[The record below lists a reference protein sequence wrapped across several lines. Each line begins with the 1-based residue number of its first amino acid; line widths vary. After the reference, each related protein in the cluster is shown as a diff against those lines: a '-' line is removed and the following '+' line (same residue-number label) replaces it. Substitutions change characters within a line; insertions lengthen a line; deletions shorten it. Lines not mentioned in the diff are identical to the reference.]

1 MKVFYDGACPLCKR
15 EIGFFRKC
23 KPVENV
29 EWIDVSRLKTK
40 FAHPGLSQ
48 EQALQRFHVV
58 TPEGQLLS
66 GGAAFSRL
74 WCSIRAFR
82 YFGLVFH
89 LSPFAWMLDPIY
101 DQFLKI
107 RPWMQSRLR

>member
-1 MKVFYDGACPLCKR
+1 MAQTPMIIRRLVG
-15 EIGFFRKC
+15 G
-23 KPVENV
+23 
-29 EWIDVSRLKTK
+29 DVRPE
-40 FAHPGLSQ
+40 AI

-74 WCSIRAFR
+74 WCYIRAFR
-82 YFGLVFH
+82 YFGLVFR